1 MEGTTEMKKSYSS
14 KIITILFVSLVF
26 SLSGC
31 AVQKNT
37 QNNDESDTNKSISE
51 SISESSTNQDILENQ
66 NISQDSKSSDLEKY
80 DDIIKKYKD
89 VRELYKSEA
98 RKKGDASAL
107 NDGYN
112 DGNWTDILEYL
123 DSMTETLSKDLSGSL
138 GYALKDVNN
147 NGVPELFLL
156 LDDGSKKYDI
166 LAYYSLYNGK
176 PNYVDGHYTYR
187 CASNVDANG
196 FFYKGGADSAFA
208 REVEKCKLKED
219 GSELQQVETLREE
232 YVDGNE
238 QPTYYRILERES
250 SEAGEKKE
258 KLNNEEGS
266 KLFEEYENICWSKE
280 NLAGFEFI
288 PLN

>member
-1 MEGTTEMKKSYSS
+1 MNKNYSS
-14 KIITILFVSLVF
+14 KIITTLFLSLIF

-31 AVQKNT
+31 AVKKNT
-37 QNNDESDTNKSISE
+37 KNTDESNTNKSISDN
-51 SISESSTNQDILENQ
+51 ISESSTNQDISENS
-66 NISQDSKSSDLEKY
+66 NISQDSKSSNLEKY

-89 VRELYKSEA
+89 VCELYKSGA
-98 RKKGDASAL
+98 RKKGDTSAL

-123 DSMTETLSKDLSGSL
+123 DSMTEALSKDLFGFL

-176 PNYVDGHYTYR
+176 PNYIDGYYTYR
-187 CASNVDANG
+187 CASNLDANG

-208 REVEKCKLKED
+208 REVGKFKLKED
-219 GSELQQVETLREE
+219 GSELQQVEMLREE

-238 QPTYYRILERES
+238 QPIYYRILERES
-250 SEAGEKKE
+250 SETSEKKE
-258 KLNNEEGS
+258 KLNDEEGS
-266 KLFEEYENICWSKE
+266 KLFEEYENICWSME